1 LCTAEA
7 KARLSELVD
16 RAAAGERIVITKRG
30 TPVLETVWPRS
41 APQRIDLKT
50 LRRMTAG
57 LRNEVLAFFTRPTEA
72 SIHVLPVSRP
82 DFQTAARFADQY
94 VTGLRAGDA
103 ALVGG

>member
-1 LCTAEA
+1 MCKAEA

-30 TPVLETVWPRS
+30 KPVLEMVWPRS

-50 LRRMTAG
+50 LRRMTAA

-72 SIHVLPVSRP
+72 SIRVLPVSRP
-82 DFQTAARFADQY
+82 DFQTAARS
-94 VTGLRAGDA
+94 GDA